1 MPLNKTGKKIMK
13 SMKDQYG
20 SKEGEQVFYA
30 SRNKGILPKVEKA
43 SMGKSFGP
51 PPKRGPQP
59 QGMNNGRLVEPK
71 LKKRKRYGN
80 RSEYSKTIKTD
91 KGYTNV
97 PSMYGGQEYNE
108 DFLTKMY
115 KNNKIDPETGR
126 RVKTYKTL
134 EEATVAAKRRSSRL
148 KQGGFNPEGSGYDYK
163 RAKELN
169 YKKDEKGHLPTR
181 DYKTGMILKGKKH
194 KTFSKGVQ
202 EDFKKGYQLKKK
214 GDRYYTI
221 KSKREFNKLREK
233 ASLPHVSQS
242 LKFGGMGCPHREVGV
257 KSDIQ
262 GVKDIQV
269 KGKSFKGV
277 L

>member
-51 PPKRGPQP
+51 PPERGPQP
-59 QGMNNGRLVEPK
+59 QGMDNGRLVEPK

-169 YKKDEKGHLPTR
+169 YKRDEKGHLPTR

>member
-30 SRNKGILPKVEKA
+30 SKNKGILPKVEKA

-59 QGMNNGRLVEPK
+59 QGM
-71 LKKRKRYGN
+71 KK
-80 RSEYSKTIKTD
+80 
-91 KGYTNV
+91 
-97 PSMYGGQEYNE
+97 
-108 DFLTKMY
+108 
-115 KNNKIDPETGR
+115 
-126 RVKTYKTL
+126 
-134 EEATVAAKRRSSRL
+134 
-148 KQGGFNPEGSGYDYK
+148 GGFDPEGSGYDYK
-163 RAKELN
+163 RAKELD
-169 YKKDEKGHLPTR
+169 YKRDDKGHLPTR

-194 KTFSKGVQ
+194 ETFSKGVQ

-242 LKFGGMGCPHREVGV
+242 LKTGGPSQGMKKAFLGGMSNYLKINKFLDSVVYPTAFKITLATQNQKRRKQAQKQKEQEKQKLSGYTPKKEETGITTKETMGLKTGGFGCPHRENGV
-257 KSDIQ
+257 KSDIK
-262 GVKDIQV
+262 GISNIQV
-269 KGKSFKGV
+269 KGKKFIGV
-277 L
+277 K